1 MRYEV
6 RMKYGDTLS
15 VIEVNTKKEVYYY
28 LKEFTGLRVSEI
40 YCRNRFNTGRH
51 IWREGRMDN
60 HYWMVID
67 KDILWDNKNFEPLR
81 KVTTHKFE

>member
-6 RMKYGDTLS
+6 IMKYGDTLS
-15 VIEVNTKKEVYYY
+15 VIEVNSKKEAYYY

-40 YCRNRFNTGRH
+40 YSRNIKDLERH
-51 IWREGRMDN
+51 VWREGRYGR

-67 KDILWDNKNFEPLR
+67 KDILWDNKNFEPSR
-81 KVTTHKFE
+81 KIITHKFR